1 MFLMELKH
9 PNIVKLEQ
17 VIRADN
23 NNDIYLIFEHMDIDL
38 FTLIREGIL

>member
-23 NNDIYLIFEHMDIDL
+23 NNDIYLIF
-38 FTLIREGIL
+38 